1 MYVYTSGV
9 PAAVLTFNVAGTN
22 RKYAISGGPLYRC
35 HVWGYTAGGAA
46 VQKALGRTE
55 SMMVEM
61 GCVVAVSE
69 SCKIVAQERTGFI
82 REPPYPQGFVV
93 KITGELQT

>member
-1 MYVYTSGV
+1 MHRI
-9 PAAVLTFNVAGTN
+9 LTAPSIGLIFVA
-22 RKYAISGGPLYRC
+22 
-35 HVWGYTAGGAA
+35 AGGAA

-69 SCKIVAQERTGFI
+69 SCKIVAEERTGII
-82 REPPYPQGFVV
+82 RDPPYPQGFVV
-93 KITGELQT
+93 KITGEL

>member
-1 MYVYTSGV
+1 MIPLLYKRVTMSR
-9 PAAVLTFNVAGTN
+9 TK
-22 RKYAISGGPLYRC
+22 RKYTIADDTLSRSHLSC
-35 HVWGYTAGGAA
+35 GYTTGGAA

-69 SCKIVAQERTGFI
+69 SCKIVAEERTGII
-82 REPPYPQGFVV
+82 REPPYAQGFVV
-93 KITGELQT
+93 KITGEF